1 MSTLHQAWE
10 SIPVK
15 GELSLLTADEV
26 RDLSGREPRLMMKFD
41 HSELLPPKLK
51 NHGAFILPLRNG
63 LYAILQG
70 QGYHRP
76 EPCPAALDFSRQTA
90 FRLGTTQT
98 GLSEM
103 QHLDEAYNSGLL
115 AHFLAEPVLYPT
127 IRGRKRSPQF
137 TFEYGRHSL
146 EVAGVQVEIDGG
158 FEGRN
163 SVTVVEA
170 KIGECQDFHLRQL
183 YYPFRFWS
191 TQTQKKIRP
200 VFFTYD
206 PVDQLYRLREYRFDP
221 PQVYG
226 PPRLVKAAAYRL
238 VDPSGPLSRPLPVRQ
253 SGPVPQADR
262 LDKVAIIPFLVSEGH
277 NTPEALAPLLEFTP
291 RQGRYYLD
299 AASSL
304 GLLDRSY
311 RLTEL
316 GQEYLTSSPAI
327 RHQLLARAVLGLP
340 LAQEVLVSLLLSP
353 GGAMTKSDFLELAR
367 RSTIELSSNTATRR
381 AQTLW
386 SWLAWAA
393 SHSPHLRLEAERLV
407 LSRAEAKVPGQ
418 WKQLRLFPSH

>member
-127 IRGRKRSPQF
+127 IRGRKRSP
-137 TFEYGRHSL
+137 
-146 EVAGVQVEIDGG
+146 
-158 FEGRN
+158 
-163 SVTVVEA
+163 
-170 KIGECQDFHLRQL
+170 
-183 YYPFRFWS
+183 
-191 TQTQKKIRP
+191 
-200 VFFTYD
+200 
-206 PVDQLYRLREYRFDP
+206 
-221 PQVYG
+221 
-226 PPRLVKAAAYRL
+226 
-238 VDPSGPLSRPLPVRQ
+238 
-253 SGPVPQADR
+253 
-262 LDKVAIIPFLVSEGH
+262 
-277 NTPEALAPLLEFTP
+277 
-291 RQGRYYLD
+291 
-299 AASSL
+299 
-304 GLLDRSY
+304 
-311 RLTEL
+311 
-316 GQEYLTSSPAI
+316 
-327 RHQLLARAVLGLP
+327 
-340 LAQEVLVSLLLSP
+340 
-353 GGAMTKSDFLELAR
+353 
-367 RSTIELSSNTATRR
+367 
-381 AQTLW
+381 
-386 SWLAWAA
+386 
-393 SHSPHLRLEAERLV
+393 
-407 LSRAEAKVPGQ
+407 
-418 WKQLRLFPSH
+418 